1 MLSQL
6 SRVSALNKT
15 GLNAWLEASQVI
27 TDGTEKFGRLQFE
40 AVKSMLRGTAGR
52 SFRLKYF
59 TELPLQANTEAVAAA
74 ERALGYT
81 RSMYD
86 TAHATGVQLFGVAQ
100 GSSTELRKEWFA
112 ALEDLTEAAPG
123 GKTGGT
129 KSALDTTRTTVDA
142 MVEEFTRTAKQSI
155 ELADA
160 VVKTTSDSAAQ
171 AIKAIAPRG

>member
-15 GLNAWLEASQVI
+15 GLNAWLEAAQVI
-27 TDGTEKFGRLQFE
+27 ADGTEKFGRLQFE

-59 TELPLQANTEAVAAA
+59 TELPLQANTEAVAVAG
-74 ERALGYT
+74 RALGYT

-123 GKTGGT
+123 GKTTGT

-142 MVEEFTRTAKQSI
+142 MVDGFTRAAKQSI

-160 VVKTTSDSAAQ
+160 VVKTTSDSTAQ

>member
-123 GKTGGT
+123 GKTTGT

>member
-59 TELPLQANTEAVAAA
+59 TELPLQANTEAVATA

-86 TAHATGVQLFGVAQ
+86 TAHATGVQLFRVAQ

-112 ALEDLTEAAPG
+112 ALEDLT
-123 GKTGGT
+123 
-129 KSALDTTRTTVDA
+129 
-142 MVEEFTRTAKQSI
+142 
-155 ELADA
+155 
-160 VVKTTSDSAAQ
+160 
-171 AIKAIAPRG
+171 

>member
-6 SRVSALNKT
+6 SRVTALNKT
-15 GLNAWLEASQVI
+15 GLNAWLEATKVI
-27 TDGTEKFGRLQFE
+27 AAGTEKFGRLQFE
-40 AVKSMLRGTAGR
+40 AVRSMLRGTAER
-52 SFRLKYF
+52 RFELKNF

>member
-59 TELPLQANTEAVAAA
+59 TELPLQANTEAVAVAG
-74 ERALGYT
+74 RALGYT

-123 GKTGGT
+123 GKTTGT